1 MRSNHLSSMMLGAA
15 LFTLACAPVA
25 WAAGSSMTSRGN
37 ASGFITFRGFP
48 TFTQNSRFMPFTPSP
63 QATTFPLGL
72 CCVTGATP
80 PEARVIV
87 VVENPPVPESKPT
100 PPKDAS
106 VETVLGVTVMRGV
119 ATHH

>member
-1 MRSNHLSSMMLGAA
+1 MRSNHLPSMMLGAA
-15 LFTLACAPVA
+15 LFTLACAPIA

-37 ASGFITFRGFP
+37 FIIFRGFP
-48 TFTQNSRFMPFTPSP
+48 PFTQDSRFMRFTPSP
-63 QATTFPLGL
+63 QATAFPLGL

-87 VVENPPVPESKPT
+87 VENPPVPESKPT
-100 PPKDAS
+100 PPKEAS

-119 ATHH
+119 ATYH